1 MFSHR
6 TELPQYKKYPS
17 KAQTPA
23 KKPRNEL
30 DILVIGVTITQQL
43 SNSATQQLSNS
54 ATQQLR
60 RKVCQR
66 PRNRAAFSFRQ
77 QHNRFFPCF
86 ADSKSKEH
94 CISHYTLSISAP
106 RASDS
111 FFSRQ
116 VLLCYIYKYISKYIT
131 KAVQKLKFA
140 DSFFRF
146 FIQGA
151 SKNSVRFLEVSLHI
165 FIGVQYEKMYA
176 CVNRLDRCAAF
187 CRSDVL
193 LQGCN
198 RACKLGKILHIE

>member
-23 KKPRNEL
+23 TNPRNGL

-146 FIQGA
+146 FI
-151 SKNSVRFLEVSLHI
+151 HI

-176 CVNRLDRCAAF
+176 CVNRFDRCAAF

-193 LQGCN
+193 QGRSFTN
-198 RACKLGKILHIE
+198 RRYSAGRYIGAR